1 MTHGVAIS
9 RTPSLP
15 FASPTSIAAKPPS
28 AGPMDAVATPPKTR
42 KNTALSKE
50 ISLKELASGHSK
62 SFPLRIRTLEGYRGQ
77 TSQLSI
83 SIAEEY
89 SIHFVKHQKVVTIKD
104 SSRQLYSVPLSSAIR
119 FGLIYKPAVSSEPFI
134 FESVSDI
141 IMSKSLPKV
150 VCAMEAYAGDTDRA
164 SLSAN
169 EVLCITRVHK
179 PKFHGKKSLEV
190 FSLVTNTKKLL
201 TLDCCVHFSTDP
213 SLVQVHLPSI
223 LDHIPNLFP
232 GQAVLFADEDFTK
245 SVPYS
250 SSALLSS
257 PVTLINSQT
266 KTSLVASPVINRE
279 IPFEEGDCLI
289 DIPLDE
295 PLADVKIVIV
305 QPDDASEVK
314 RLQSKT
320 QTLYETM
327 DLSKVQTYQ
336 DAASENVYETQ
347 SLLNFSL
354 ERGHERVGIE
364 IDAPST
370 IFGKG
375 PPQVE
380 SMVSE
385 ENQIPSSTIFGRGP
399 PQVESMVS
407 EGDPIPSDE
416 DDLYETVSLPKGRL
430 ALPAYED
437 MQAANMQEKPYETIY
452 SDDSSDY
459 EVFEKSEYSVLAE
472 KIEKLQQQVR
482 NLESSFSSQEE
493 GHTKSMKS
501 LEEKVE
507 QLTVQ
512 FKSLETQ
519 ITQMSMNSVVRGS
532 GAQMP
537 MRHHGDG
544 GGSSEDRNRSA
555 LQRLSV
561 AQVSNTVSKVG
572 GRVLNMQR
580 LAC

>member
-1 MTHGVAIS
+1 MTHGVAIT

-28 AGPMDAVATPPKTR
+28 AGPMDAVVTPPKTS
-42 KNTALSKE
+42 ALSKE

-62 SFPLRIRTLEGYRGQ
+62 SFPLRIRILEGFRCQ

-83 SIAEEY
+83 SAAEEY

-119 FGLIYKPAVSSEPFI
+119 FGLIYNPGKQPAVSSEPFI

-266 KTSLVASPVINRE
+266 KTSLVASPVINME

-314 RLQSKT
+314 RLQNKT

-336 DAASENVYETQ
+336 DAASENVYVTQ

-354 ERGHERVGIE
+354 ERGHERVGIK

-375 PPQVE
+375 PPPVE
-380 SMVSE
+380 SMFSE
-385 ENQIPSSTIFGRGP
+385 ENQIPSSTISGRGP

-437 MQAANMQEKPYETIY
+437 MQAANMQEKPYGAIHY
-452 SDDSSDY
+452 DDSSDY
-459 EVFEKSEYSVLAE
+459 EVLDKSEYSVLAE
-472 KIEKLQQQVR
+472 KIEKLQRQVR

-493 GHTKSMKS
+493 GH
-501 LEEKVE
+501 
-507 QLTVQ
+507 
-512 FKSLETQ
+512 
-519 ITQMSMNSVVRGS
+519 
-532 GAQMP
+532 A
-537 MRHHGDG
+537 
-544 GGSSEDRNRSA
+544 RNRSA
-555 LQRLSV
+555 LQLLSI
-561 AQVSNTVSKVG
+561 AQVSSTVSKSRG
-572 GRVLNMQR
+572 GGGANSDWLAELDNIRTIVHCSSRSSQNLVTEMQ
-580 LAC
+580 

>member
-1 MTHGVAIS
+1 MTHGVAIT

-28 AGPMDAVATPPKTR
+28 AGPMDAVVTPPKTS
-42 KNTALSKE
+42 ALSKE

-62 SFPLRIRTLEGYRGQ
+62 SFPLRIRTLEGFRGQ

-104 SSRQLYSVPLSSAIR
+104 SSRQLYNIPLSSAIR
-119 FGLIYKPAVSSEPFI
+119 FGLIYNPGKQPAVSSEPFI

-179 PKFHGKKSLEV
+179 PKFHGRKSLEV

-223 LDHIPNLFP
+223 LGHIPNLFP

-266 KTSLVASPVINRE
+266 KTSLVASPVINME
-279 IPFEEGDCLI
+279 VPFEEGDCLI

-295 PLADVKIVIV
+295 PLADVKIEIV
-305 QPDDASEVK
+305 QPDDANEVR

-320 QTLYETM
+320 HTLYETL

-336 DAASENVYETQ
+336 DAASENVYATQ

-370 IFGKG
+370 IFGRG

-385 ENQIPSSTIFGRGP
+385 E
-399 PQVESMVS
+399 
-407 EGDPIPSDE
+407 DPIPSDE
-416 DDLYETVSLPKGRL
+416 DELYETVSLPKGRL

-437 MQAANMQEKPYETIY
+437 VQAANMQEKPYGAIH

-472 KIEKLQQQVR
+472 KIEKLQRQVR

-493 GHTKSMKS
+493 GHAKSMKS

-532 GAQMP
+532 GSQMP

-555 LQRLSV
+555 LQRLSI
-561 AQVSNTVSKVG
+561 AQVSSTVSKSRG
-572 GRVLNMQR
+572 GGGGGGGEQR